1 MGKNMAERKLVDGVM
16 KGIKP
21 TKDEVQKLWD
31 SPVSYQSTVDLKE
44 MGDKAKDKKPT
55 KKQLEMFDE

>member
-1 MGKNMAERKLVDGVM
+1 MPDDVKIVNGVV

-21 TKDEVQKLWD
+21 TQDEVQAMWD
-31 SPVSYQSTVDLKE
+31 APLTYQSTANLKK
-44 MGDKAKDKKPT
+44 MSDKAKDRKPT